1 MRLRTAVMSSVIV
14 LTLAACSNPASPA
27 PGPVVGGAATKVG
40 PDGDAFYLP
49 PDVLPAGTH
58 GRLIWAR
65 PFQGPALLSG
75 ATNTLL
81 LYTQQVIEGTTV
93 ATSGFVAVPR
103 GTPPPGGWPV
113 VTWGHGTTGIAD
125 QCAPTR
131 YDNPKNAATNVPLL
145 KAWVNQGYAVVASD
159 YEGLGT
165 PGDHPYL
172 DGPSEGRS
180 MLDAVRAARQ
190 LNPDLSDRVLVAGH
204 SQGGQ
209 AALWAASLAPTY
221 TSDLHL
227 GGTIA
232 FAPESQ
238 ARTVP
243 DLIKTVSFTRTG
255 GTVALILRGAQIADP
270 ALDVQALL
278 TPTARALW
286 PQTLTDCAADLNTT
300 GSFGGLPLDQILRAD
315 ADTAALTQ
323 ELTANDPT
331 HLGISGPILLEQGL
345 ADTTVNP
352 QNTTQLDA
360 ALGAAGDTVT
370 EHTYLDATHATV
382 ISAATQDATTFLTQQ
397 LPR

>member
-1 MRLRTAVMSSVIV
+1 MSAVFI
-14 LTLAACSNPASPA
+14 LTLAACSNPASSA
-27 PGPVVGGAATKVG
+27 HSRVVGAAATKAG
-40 PDGDAFYLP
+40 PDGGAFYQP
-49 PDVLPAGTH
+49 PGVLPAGAH
-58 GRLIWAR
+58 GTLIRAR
-65 PFQGPALLSG
+65 PLQGPAVLSG

-81 LYTQQVIEGTTV
+81 LYTQQGINGTTV

-103 GTPPPGGWPV
+103 GTPPHGGWPV

-131 YDNPKNAATNVPLL
+131 YNNPKNAATNAPLL
-145 KAWVNQGYAVVASD
+145 EAWVSQGYAVVASD

-172 DGPSEGRS
+172 NGPSEGRS

-243 DLIKTVSFTRTG
+243 DLIKTVSFTHTG
-255 GTVALILRGAQIADP
+255 GTVALILRGAQISDP
-270 ALDVQALL
+270 ALNVQALL
-278 TPTARALW
+278 TPAALALW
-286 PQTLTDCAADLNTT
+286 PQTLTDCAKDLNAT
-300 GSFGGLPLDQILRAD
+300 GSYGGLPLNQILRAD

-323 ELTANDPT
+323 EITANDPT
-331 HLGISGPILLEQGL
+331 HLVISGPVLLEQGL

-352 QNTTQLDA
+352 QNTTQLA
-360 ALGAAGDTVT
+360 TALSAAGDTVT
-370 EHTYLDATHATV
+370 EHTYTDATHATV